1 MLFAINKHKWGPLL
15 ALILFVVPAT
25 QAQEQE
31 KQKLDDIQ
39 QQIKDKQKQIETNLA
54 QAKALEAQ
62 LKQQE
67 LAIAKSAKALNQTRD
82 DLRETQAQQK
92 QLKQRQRELQTKQ
105 DQQESVLAKQLRSAY
120 MAGNHDYAKMIF
132 NLQSASAFERML
144 TYYQYLNTERQ
155 QQIDEFKQR
164 GIELAAIAGQLLEK
178 ASKLKQLE
186 QDQQQQQQ
194 QLASQQKQREQTLAS
209 LTKKIDSDA
218 EKVEQLQINEQTL
231 LQALQAAQEKAR
243 QAERSDSEITLN
255 GLAKQRGKLIHP
267 VDGRMRRLFGA
278 RRQGQ
283 VRWKGILIYADEG
296 KQVQAVDDA
305 RVLYADWLKGFGL
318 VIALDHG
325 DGYMSLYGHNQA
337 LLKQVGDSVHR
348 GDSIALVG
356 QSGGQSRPGLY
367 FEIRHKGEPVNP
379 SKWLVR

>member
-1 MLFAINKHKWGPLL
+1 M